1 MHPKLLYGTG
11 LCKKKDLACFEK
23 LVSVHTIMR
32 GHRFLFSYPAQR
44 RRGERGVRARTSE
57 GQFEKPVSVH
67 NVMRGHQFLKVE
79 KSVFPNGISHG
90 ISHGN
95 IPWDIGKQVL
105 TFVDPSKQLR
115 D

>member
-1 MHPKLLYGTG
+1 MVSMHPKLLYGTG

-79 KSVFPNGISHG
+79 KSVFRDGCANTHFSWL
-90 ISHGN
+90 S
-95 IPWDIGKQVL
+95 IPVPKELFGCTAPYL
-105 TFVDPSKQLR
+105 N
-115 D
+115 